1 MKRKLISAMLIS
13 TLLLTACGNKQEASK
28 TKEDTSKTASVEVE
42 KDNKEQSDE
51 QSDAPFS
58 KFTAPDVDKKEY
70 NQDILKEA
78 DITVIN
84 LWGTFCKPCVEEM
97 PAFAELAEEYKD
109 KKVQFIG
116 IVVDALD
123 LKGEYSDSQIDA
135 AKKLMEEAGVK
146 YLNLLPSPDLMES
159 YLSTV
164 QALPE
169 TLLVDKDG
177 KILQSSLGG
186 KSKED
191 LKEIIENQLANLA
204 DMK

>member
-1 MKRKLISAMLIS
+1 MKKLISTMLLA
-13 TLLLTACGNKQEASK
+13 TLLLTACGAKQEAGT
-28 TKEDTSKTASVEVE
+28 TKEDTSKTANVEVE
-42 KDNKEQSDE
+42 KDNKGQSE
-51 QSDAPFS
+51 APFS

-84 LWGTFCKPCVEEM
+84 LWGTFCKPCVEEI

-123 LKGEYSDSQIDA
+123 TNGEYSDSQIDA

-146 YLNLLPSPDLMES
+146 YINLLPSPDLMES

-191 LKEIIENQLANLA
+191 LKQIIEEQLANI
-204 DMK
+204 K